1 MAPPQTMTPP
11 TNRLTTHVMSNQ
23 SAQHRGRS
31 LSGASRAGH
40 RGPPPCERTGSKHL
54 YFFPCYLSITN
65 SFVETVSQTVSSLVS
80 ETYFTHLDRRR
91 RRYKDKSTSTT
102 PLHQLKLISR
112 GNWKSRKFP
121 PTGRDRW
128 KAGIFSGGWRWMH
141 KGGKDPRPTDSWPH
155 GA

>member
-1 MAPPQTMTPP
+1 MWPPQTVTPS

-23 SAQHRGRS
+23 SVQHQGHS
-31 LSGASRAGH
+31 LSGASRPQH
-40 RGPPPCERTGSKHL
+40 RGPPPCERRGSKYL

-65 SFVETVSQTVSSLVS
+65 SFVETISSTVSSPVS
-80 ETYFTHLDRRR
+80 ETYFTHLDR

-102 PLHQLKLISR
+102 PLHQLKLSSR

-121 PTGRDRW
+121 PTGRDGW

-141 KGGKDPRPTDSWPH
+141 KGGEDPRPTDSWPH